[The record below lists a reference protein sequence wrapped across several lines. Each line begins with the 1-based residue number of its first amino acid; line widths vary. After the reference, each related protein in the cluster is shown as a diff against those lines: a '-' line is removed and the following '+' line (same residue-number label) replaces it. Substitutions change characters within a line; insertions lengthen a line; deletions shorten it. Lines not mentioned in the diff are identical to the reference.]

1 MRTFFY
7 LAVIFLALSC
17 NKNHDPA
24 YDKNKKSEFTV
35 EFDNVAGSA
44 DLELNASYQNV
55 SGEEVTVESLNYII
69 RNIVLTASDGSTYS
83 LPQGDVGFLID
94 ESEEESTE
102 ISGEIPESE
111 YKTLQ
116 FDVIF
121 FEMDATSTAS
131 NSGTFS
137 YTLQAATSGKTIT
150 LDLSA
155 RGTAKVITGQH
166 SEVHLLV
173 DVLDFFSGFS
183 FADNP
188 TLTTSDFNTIPAS
201 NLSRMFVHDHTHND

>member
-1 MRTFFY
+1 MRRFCY
-7 LAVIFLALSC
+7 LAVIFLAFSC
-17 NKNHDPA
+17 DKNDDPT

-44 DLELNASYQNV
+44 NLELNAHCQNAL
-55 SGEEVTVESLNYII
+55 GEDVTVESLQYVI
-69 RNIVLTASDGSTYS
+69 RNIVLTATDGSTYS
-83 LPQGDVGFLID
+83 LPQGDVGFLVD

-102 ISGEIPESE
+102 ISAEIPESE

-116 FDVIF
+116 FEMIL
-121 FEMDATSTAS
+121 FEMDGMSTAS

-150 LDLSA
+150 LDLSQ
-155 RGTAKVITGQH
+155 RGTAKVIRGHH

-173 DVLDFFSGFS
+173 DVLDFFTGFS
-183 FADNP
+183 IADNP
-188 TLTTSDFNTIPAS
+188 TLTSSDFNTVPAS
-201 NLSRMFVHDHTHND
+201 NLSSMIEHDHTHNN